1 MPLPPPPADLL
12 AQIKSKQRPTED
24 GNTAAAAAS
33 ASNSSSLPKRGVGG
47 PPNNALLAA
56 IQAKS
61 NGDNNN
67 KLAKPQTKAAVPAA
81 APADSTEIIPSDQLF
96 MYNPSNES
104 FQFNLTSNFTEPKLL
119 REEESNNTVIVVVPL
134 APCVYRMT
142 DYTYTK
148 KEPILLSRCINKLNV
163 LRCLQRECDQLNL
176 LLENR
181 LSPSSSSSSSSINN
195 NNNNVGTVE
204 EDELSKTRFM
214 ELLSN
219 CGVYQK
225 ISELMLQCCNDTKQ
239 MIMEEGAGKKIHVP
253 QVRVDG
259 LLEFLQKIEEL
270 CPSLA
275 VAREEIKNTQSVSF
289 HPGKEDSIASLF
301 SFSYNNVRL
310 VC

>member
-1 MPLPPPPADLL
+1 MPLPPPPANLL
-12 AQIKSKQRPTED
+12 AQIKSKQRSTED
-24 GNTAAAAAS
+24 GNTTAAAS
-33 ASNSSSLPKRGVGG
+33 ASNDSPSLPKRSVGG

-67 KLAKPQTKAAVPAA
+67 KLVKPQTKSA
-81 APADSTEIIPSDQLF
+81 APTAEEDPTEIIPSNQLF
-96 MYNPSNES
+96 MYNTSNES
-104 FQFNLTSNFTEPKLL
+104 FQFNLTSSFTEPKLL
-119 REEESNNTVIVVVPL
+119 QEEESNNTVVVVPL

-163 LRCLQRECDQLNL
+163 LRCLQRESDQLNR

-181 LSPSSSSSSSSINN
+181 LSPSSSSTNN
-195 NNNNVGTVE
+195 NAVGTIE

-225 ISELMLQCCNDTKQ
+225 ISELILQCCNDTKQ
-239 MIMEEGAGKKIHVP
+239 MIMEKGEGAGKKIHVP

-289 HPGKEDSIASLF
+289 HPGKRDSIGSLF
-301 SFSYNNVRL
+301 SFPI
-310 VC
+310 

>member
-12 AQIKSKQRPTED
+12 AQIKSKQRSPED
-24 GNTAAAAAS
+24 GNATAS
-33 ASNSSSLPKRGVGG
+33 ASNSSSLPKRSVGG

-61 NGDNNN
+61 NN
-67 KLAKPQTKAAVPAA
+67 KVAKPQTKAAAA
-81 APADSTEIIPSDQLF
+81 DPTEIIPSDELF

-104 FQFNLTSNFTEPKLL
+104 FQLNLTSNFTEPKLL
-119 REEESNNTVIVVVPL
+119 REEGSNNTVIVVPL

-142 DYTYTK
+142 DYTYSK

-181 LSPSSSSSSSSINN
+181 LSINN
-195 NNNNVGTVE
+195 NNNNVGTIE

-225 ISELMLQCCNDTKQ
+225 ISELILQCCNDTKQ
-239 MIMEEGAGKKIHVP
+239 KIMETGGGGGGGSVGKKIHVP
-253 QVRVDG
+253 QVKVDG

-270 CPSLA
+270 SPSLA
-275 VAREEIKNTQSVSF
+275 VAREEIRNTQSVSF
-289 HPGKEDSIASLF
+289 HPGKLDSIASLF
-301 SFSYNNVRL
+301 SFSYIMKV
-310 VC
+310 

>member
-12 AQIKSKQRPTED
+12 AQIKSKQRLSPED
-24 GNTAAAAAS
+24 GNAAAS
-33 ASNSSSLPKRGVGG
+33 ASNSSSLPKRSVGG

-61 NGDNNN
+61 NGDHN
-67 KLAKPQTKAAVPAA
+67 KLTKPQTKAAAA
-81 APADSTEIIPSDQLF
+81 AAVADPTETIPSDQLF

-104 FQFNLTSNFTEPKLL
+104 LQLNLKSDFTEPKLL
-119 REEESNNTVIVVVPL
+119 REESNTTVIVVPL

-181 LSPSSSSSSSSINN
+181 FSPPPSINI
-195 NNNNVGTVE
+195 NNNVGGTIE

-225 ISELMLQCCNDTKQ
+225 ISELILQCCNDTKQ
-239 MIMEEGAGKKIHVP
+239 MIMEEVGEGGRGKKIHVP
-253 QVRVDG
+253 QVKVDG

-270 CPSLA
+270 SPSLA
-275 VAREEIKNTQSVSF
+275 MAREEIKNTQSVSF
-289 HPGKEDSIASLF
+289 HPGKRDSIASLF
-301 SFSYNNVRL
+301 SFPI
-310 VC
+310 

>member
-12 AQIKSKQRPTED
+12 AQIKSKQRSTED
-24 GNTAAAAAS
+24 GNTAAAS
-33 ASNSSSLPKRGVGG
+33 ASNDSPSLPSKRSVGG

-67 KLAKPQTKAAVPAA
+67 KLAKPQTKPQTKAA
-81 APADSTEIIPSDQLF
+81 AADPTEMIPSDQLF

-104 FQFNLTSNFTEPKLL
+104 FQLNLTSNFTEPKLL
-119 REEESNNTVIVVVPL
+119 REEGSNNTIIVVPL

-148 KEPILLSRCINKLNV
+148 KEPISLSRCINKLNV

-181 LSPSSSSSSSSINN
+181 LSINN
-195 NNNNVGTVE
+195 NNNNFGTIE

-225 ISELMLQCCNDTKQ
+225 ISELILQCCNDTEQK
-239 MIMEEGAGKKIHVP
+239 MIMEEGGGGGGGGSVGKKIHVP
-253 QVRVDG
+253 QVKVDG

-270 CPSLA
+270 SPSLA
-275 VAREEIKNTQSVSF
+275 VAREEIRNTQSVSF

-301 SFSYNNVRL
+301 SFSYIMKI
-310 VC
+310 